1 MIILPLE
8 KLKERIVKEGGISL
22 TELDSKIKEKM
33 DELSGLISEEGA
45 AHIVANE
52 LGLQLLEEQPRPK
65 VNDLKAGMRNIEVL
79 GKIVRKFEVRH
90 FESARGPGKVASFVL
105 GDETG
110 TTRVVLWNDQAD
122 KLDEINE
129 GDVLKL
135 SSAYARDNNGRLELH
150 LNDRSGV
157 EVNPPGVVVEVVEKK
172 FEEATKKS
180 IKDLKEEDMNVELL
194 VTLVDVF
201 DPRYFTVCPE
211 CNKRATEKEG
221 GAFSCA
227 VHGIVMP
234 LVSYV
239 VNALGDDG
247 TDTIRLVFW
256 KNQTERLLGLGS
268 NEIVA
273 FKDSPE
279 KFQDVKHKLLGESVK
294 LVGRVTKNQM
304 FDRLEFNAQLVFLN
318 PVVEQ

>member
-1 MIILPLE
+1 MIVLALD
-8 KLKERIVKEGGISL
+8 KLKERIVKESGLSVP
-22 TELDSKIKEKM
+22 ELDRKIQEKM
-33 DELSGLISEEGA
+33 SELSGLISEEGA

-52 LGLQLLEEQPRPK
+52 LGMQLLEATATSKINE
-65 VNDLKAGMRNIEVL
+65 LKAGMRNIDIL
-79 GKIVRKFEVRH
+79 GKIMRKFEIRH
-90 FESARGPGKVASFVL
+90 FESARGPGKVASFVF

-110 TTRVVLWNDQAD
+110 VTRAVLWNDQAD
-122 KLDEINE
+122 KLDQLQE
-129 GDVLKL
+129 GNVIKI
-135 SSAYARDNNGRLELH
+135 SSAYVRDNNGRLELH
-150 LNDRSGV
+150 INDRSKIEITEEQIAV
-157 EVNPPGVVVEVVEKK
+157 AEKK
-172 FEEATKKS
+172 FEEATRKG
-180 IKDLKEEDMNVELL
+180 IKDLQETDANVELL

-211 CNKRATEKEG
+211 CNKRAAEKD

-227 VHGIVMP
+227 VHGAVTP

-256 KNQTERLLGLGS
+256 KSQAERLLGLNS
-268 NEIVA
+268 TEILT
-273 FKDSPE
+273 FKEYPE
-279 KFQDVKHKLLGESVK
+279 KFQDVKHKLLGEVVK

-318 PVVEQ
+318 VQEAQ

>member
-1 MIILPLE
+1 MIVLALD
-8 KLKERIVKEGGISL
+8 KLKERIVKESGLSVP
-22 TELDSKIKEKM
+22 ELDRKIQEKM
-33 DELSGLISEEGA
+33 SELSGLISEEGA

-52 LGLQLLEEQPRPK
+52 LGMQLLEATATSKINE
-65 VNDLKAGMRNIEVL
+65 LKAGMRNIDIL
-79 GKIVRKFEVRH
+79 GKIMRKFEIRH
-90 FESARGPGKVASFVL
+90 FESARGPGKVASFVF

-110 TTRVVLWNDQAD
+110 VTRAVLWNEQAD
-122 KLDEINE
+122 KLDQLQE
-129 GDVLKL
+129 GNVIKI
-135 SSAYARDNNGRLELH
+135 SSAYVRDNNGRLELH
-150 LNDRSGV
+150 INDRSKIEITEEQIAV
-157 EVNPPGVVVEVVEKK
+157 AEKK
-172 FEEATKKS
+172 FEEATRKG
-180 IKDLKEEDMNVELL
+180 IKDLQETDANVELL

-211 CNKRATEKEG
+211 CNKRAAEKD

-227 VHGIVMP
+227 VHGAVTP

-256 KNQTERLLGLGS
+256 KSQAERLLGLNS
-268 NEIVA
+268 TEILT
-273 FKDSPE
+273 FKEYPE
-279 KFQDVKHKLLGESVK
+279 KFQDVKHKLLGEVVK

-318 PVVEQ
+318 VQEAQ